1 MLTNISVSKQI
12 WRGWPESIADELSLA
27 QIGIPKRHKLSV
39 KPKDNSMNVSK
50 VAYIISRITH
60 LMYHGINEWFFYVI
74 LFKFTR
80 DKNWDLI
87 NWIKNWD

>member
-50 VAYIISRITH
+50 VAYIISRIIH
-60 LMYHGINEWFFYVI
+60 LVYHGVNEWFFM
-74 LFKFTR
+74 
-80 DKNWDLI
+80 
-87 NWIKNWD
+87 

>member
-50 VAYIISRITH
+50 VAYIMSRSTH
-60 LMYHGINEWFFYVI
+60 LVPNYLCTN
-74 LFKFTR
+74 
-80 DKNWDLI
+80 
-87 NWIKNWD
+87 

>member
-1 MLTNISVSKQI
+1 MRKIIVIFILPYLFFFLATKTILDIKIDISMLTNISVSKQI

-50 VAYIISRITH
+50 VAYIIELHT
-60 LMYHGINEWFFYVI
+60 
-74 LFKFTR
+74 K
-80 DKNWDLI
+80 
-87 NWIKNWD
+87 

>member
-60 LMYHGINEWFFYVI
+60 LVPNYVRIGI
-74 LFKFTR
+74 
-80 DKNWDLI
+80 
-87 NWIKNWD
+87 

>member
-50 VAYIISRITH
+50 VAYIIELHT
-60 LMYHGINEWFFYVI
+60 
-74 LFKFTR
+74 K
-80 DKNWDLI
+80 
-87 NWIKNWD
+87 

>member
-1 MLTNISVSKQI
+1 MHKIIVILILPYPFFLATKTILDIKIDISMLTNISVSKQI

-50 VAYIISRITH
+50 VANKLIILI
-60 LMYHGINEWFFYVI
+60 I
-74 LFKFTR
+74 L
-80 DKNWDLI
+80 L
-87 NWIKNWD
+87 

>member
-50 VAYIISRITH
+50 VAY
-60 LMYHGINEWFFYVI
+60 MYY
-74 LFKFTR
+74 K
-80 DKNWDLI
+80 
-87 NWIKNWD
+87 